1 MKKLVFSIIA
11 ICLSGFAF
19 SQTFMQGIGI
29 NVVVQSA
36 PGISTLPVG
45 GIMYSPRI
53 NFMEADNTS
62 FSVGIPMSFG
72 ITGSYNSQDV
82 GDNSLGY
89 MFDIPLMINYNYGAG
104 ATKEVEDKFGFF
116 AGAGFG
122 FHAHQYVTTDDLGY
136 DYTAKMSGFGPVGNL
151 GVRLGV
157 GHRSHNLELRFSYMK
172 TLDISKSNI
181 MGFGLLFNF

>member
-1 MKKLVFSIIA
+1 MKKFVFSAMA
-11 ICLSGFAF
+11 ICPSGFAF
-19 SQTFMQGIGI
+19 SQTFMQGVGI
-29 NVVVQSA
+29 NIVLQSS
-36 PGISTLPVG
+36 PGISSVPVG

-62 FSVGIPMSFG
+62 FSVGLPMSFG

-82 GDNSLGY
+82 EDNSLGY

-104 ATKEVEDKFGFF
+104 ATKEAEDKFGFF

-122 FHAHQYVTTDDLGY
+122 YHAHQYVASDDIGY

-157 GHRSHNLELRFSYMK
+157 GHRSHNLEFRFSYMK
-172 TLDISKSNI
+172 SLDISKSNI